1 MSKRPVVLVVMDGVG
16 ISDKDYGNAVNNAY
30 TPTLHELKAT
40 SPNTAIKAHGLAV
53 GLPSDGDMGNSE
65 VGHNA
70 LGCGQIYSQGA
81 KLVNESIES
90 KDIFKTDTWKAL
102 VDKCKENGKMHFIGL
117 LSDGNVHSHINHL
130 MALIEQAKEDGIKEV
145 RVHALLDGRDVPETS
160 ALIYLDQIEEFF
172 NKVNDDNFHACIASG
187 GGRMKITMDRY
198 QANWPMVEAG
208 WHTHVLGEG
217 RQFASAKE
225 AVETYRSESGVID
238 QDLPAFVIAKDGKPV
253 GTIDDG
259 DSVVLFNFRGDR
271 AQEISLAFDN
281 EVFTE
286 FDRVRKPDVMY
297 AGMLQYDGDLKIP
310 NNFLVYPPK
319 IKHTLSEYLVKNNI
333 RSYAISETQK
343 YGHVTYFWNGNNS
356 QKFSEELE
364 DWVEIKSD
372 VVPFEQRP
380 WMKCA
385 EITDTLVEAIES
397 GKYDFL
403 RTNFPNGD
411 MVGHTGNY
419 EATIIGVEAVDLC
432 LDRIMKAVQKVNGIL
447 IVTADHGNADEMYEK
462 PKKEGDKPKAKT
474 SHTLNKVPFIIYN
487 KDVEIAEGDFGLANV
502 ASTVAKL
509 LELEPDSHW
518 LPAIIK

>member
-102 VDKCKENGKMHFIGL
+102 VDKCKDHGKMHFIGL

-130 MALIEQAKEDGIKEV
+130 MALIEQAKADGIKEV

-160 ALIYLDQIEEFF
+160 ALIYLDQIEAFF
-172 NKVNDDNFHACIASG
+172 NTVNDDHFHACIASG

-225 AVETYRSESGVID
+225 AVETYRSETGVID
-238 QDLPAFVIAKDGKPV
+238 QDLPAFVIAKDANQSALSK
-253 GTIDDG
+253 TATALYYLT
-259 DSVVLFNFRGDR
+259 SAATAL
-271 AQEISLAFDN
+271 
-281 EVFTE
+281 
-286 FDRVRKPDVMY
+286 RKFHWPLTVKY
-297 AGMLQYDGDLKIP
+297 SP
-310 NNFLVYPPK
+310 NLTV
-319 IKHTLSEYLVKNNI
+319 S
-333 RSYAISETQK
+333 
-343 YGHVTYFWNGNNS
+343 
-356 QKFSEELE
+356 
-364 DWVEIKSD
+364 
-372 VVPFEQRP
+372 
-380 WMKCA
+380 
-385 EITDTLVEAIES
+385 
-397 GKYDFL
+397 
-403 RTNFPNGD
+403 
-411 MVGHTGNY
+411 
-419 EATIIGVEAVDLC
+419 
-432 LDRIMKAVQKVNGIL
+432 
-447 IVTADHGNADEMYEK
+447 
-462 PKKEGDKPKAKT
+462 
-474 SHTLNKVPFIIYN
+474 
-487 KDVEIAEGDFGLANV
+487 ANRM
-502 ASTVAKL
+502 
-509 LELEPDSHW
+509 
-518 LPAIIK
+518 